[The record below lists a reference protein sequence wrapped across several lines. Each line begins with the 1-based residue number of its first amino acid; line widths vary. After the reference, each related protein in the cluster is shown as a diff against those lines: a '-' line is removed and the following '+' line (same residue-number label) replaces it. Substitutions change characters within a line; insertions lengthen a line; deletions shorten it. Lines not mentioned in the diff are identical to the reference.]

1 MLLLLRSNDPRIKIP
16 LGSKLYINWDGF
28 KRSIWEFRNWISEG
42 NNIYHKN
49 MTKEQALELLEGRK
63 KLCEKHPYGVT
74 THLFVFKGI
83 YIEKIELDIL
93 KWFLEIE

>member
-1 MLLLLRSNDPRIKIP
+1 MLLLLRYNDLRIKIP

-49 MTKEQALELLEGRK
+49 MTKEQALELRM
-63 KLCEKHPYGVT
+63 VN
-74 THLFVFKGI
+74 
-83 YIEKIELDIL
+83 IL
-93 KWFLEIE
+93 KKAPTQA